1 LTSIIHDKCTSET
14 ECNSIPFNGCQNN
27 IWNMDVDCPICGSR
41 IELWRLQFAIGNID
55 NEEILGDMD
64 SWRLEGES
72 IIHSLIHVPESY

>member
-1 LTSIIHDKCTSET
+1 
-14 ECNSIPFNGCQNN
+14 
-27 IWNMDVDCPICGSR
+27 MDVDCPICGSR